1 MEYLTPEKIK
11 ILLDE
16 FVQRLNE
23 LEITGNIFIIGGAA
37 MSLAYLP
44 DRRETVDIDALFPS
58 DPRIDEI
65 IKEINIREDIS
76 EKWINNDAKL
86 FIPFDH
92 FGQWTLLF
100 ERGGI
105 SVSVAKPEML
115 LAMKLSADRGSRD
128 RPDIEVLLNLC
139 EVKTLEDAVEIFE
152 KFRHQEVLKPKT
164 EQFVRDWLAEQ
175 NQF

>member
-1 MEYLTPEKIK
+1 MNYLTPEKIK
-11 ILLDE
+11 VILDE
-16 FVQRLNE
+16 FVDRLNE
-23 LEITGNIFIIGGAA
+23 LQIEGNIFIIGGAA
-37 MSLAYLP
+37 MSLAYLH

-65 IKEINIREDIS
+65 ITEITVREDIS

-92 FGQWTLLF
+92 YGQWTLLYK
-100 ERGGI
+100 RGGI

-128 RPDIEVLLNLC
+128 RPDIEALLTLC
-139 EVKTLEDAVEIFE
+139 KVNSLDDAVEIFE
-152 KFRHQEVLKPKT
+152 RFRHQEVLKPKT
-164 EQFVRDWLAEQ
+164 EQFIRDWLA
-175 NQF
+175 NRNN